1 MQSEEVKV
9 QSKQNK
15 KLADKGHIHTTIN
28 RPQRFKA
35 TKILIISEPLW
46 SYSYIASKL
55 SNIQREKKKYSFQWV
70 DRRDK
75 EGHGDWNLHLHLWWY
90 IQ

>member
-35 TKILIISEPLW
+35 TKILIISEPL
-46 SYSYIASKL
+46 
-55 SNIQREKKKYSFQWV
+55 
-70 DRRDK
+70 
-75 EGHGDWNLHLHLWWY
+75 
-90 IQ
+90 